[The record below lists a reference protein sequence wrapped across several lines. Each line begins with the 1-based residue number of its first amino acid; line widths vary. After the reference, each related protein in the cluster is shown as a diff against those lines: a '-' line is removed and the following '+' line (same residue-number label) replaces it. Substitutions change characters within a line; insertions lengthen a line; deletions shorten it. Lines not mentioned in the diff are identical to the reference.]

1 MRRLQSLCAAAVL
14 LIAGCGYR
22 AGFTLPDEQTIG
34 VEMFDNQSKERDLE
48 TEVHDALTE
57 SLDRLVHSALV
68 SPGRADL
75 VVRGTVLEY
84 ARRGGIRNASNVRL
98 ENGVRIVV
106 VARLVRARGSAEEQ
120 VLREVTVADDRGFLV
135 EDQDGEREAR
145 ARVLRN
151 IADRL
156 VLDLCADLAYEAP
169 RSNGT
174 VSR

>member
-1 MRRLQSLCAAAVL
+1 MQSLCVAAAL
-14 LIAGCGYR
+14 AIASCGYR

-34 VEMFDNQSKERDLE
+34 VEVFDNVSKERDLE
-48 TEVHDALTE
+48 NEVHDALTE
-57 SLDRLVHSALV
+57 SLERMVHSSLV
-68 SPGRADL
+68 SPKRADL
-75 VVRGTVLEY
+75 IVRGTVLEY
-84 ARRGGIRNASNVRL
+84 ARRGGIRNANNVRL

-106 VARLVRARGSAEEQ
+106 AARLVRARDTGPEQ

-135 EDQDGEREAR
+135 EDQAGEREAR

-169 RSNGT
+169 LSEARA
-174 VSR
+174 SR